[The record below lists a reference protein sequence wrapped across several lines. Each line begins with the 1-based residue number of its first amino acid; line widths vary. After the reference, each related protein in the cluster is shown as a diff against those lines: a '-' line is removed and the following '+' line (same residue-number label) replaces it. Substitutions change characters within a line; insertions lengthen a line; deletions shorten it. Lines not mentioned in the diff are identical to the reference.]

1 MMENKH
7 IATVLLSQHVARV
20 GKNAGRFHSL
30 YVAAN
35 KVCKGDTPRD
45 ARIAVERVMGDA
57 PGSSPFPSV
66 AIHDIESPLAESSA
80 GESDYR
86 NQHQHDNPNA
96 SMYQNQREGN
106 Q

>member
-1 MMENKH
+1 MTENKH
-7 IATVLLSQHVARV
+7 IATVLLSRHVARV

-45 ARIAVERVMGDA
+45 ARIAVDRVMCDT
-57 PGSSPFPSV
+57 PGSSPFPAV
-66 AIHDIESPLAESSA
+66 AIHDIDTPHQESSA

-86 NQHQHDNPNA
+86 NQHQHDHPM
-96 SMYQNQREGN
+96 SSIYQNNREAN
-106 Q
+106 

>member
-1 MMENKH
+1 MENKH
-7 IATVLLSQHVARV
+7 ISDVLKSRHVARV

-45 ARIAVERVMGDA
+45 ARIAVDRVMGDA
-57 PGSSPFPSV
+57 PGSSPFPAV
-66 AIHDIESPLAESSA
+66 AIHDMDTPHQESSA

-86 NQHQHDNPNA
+86 HQHQYDNPNA
-96 SMYQNQREGN
+96 SIYQTQREES